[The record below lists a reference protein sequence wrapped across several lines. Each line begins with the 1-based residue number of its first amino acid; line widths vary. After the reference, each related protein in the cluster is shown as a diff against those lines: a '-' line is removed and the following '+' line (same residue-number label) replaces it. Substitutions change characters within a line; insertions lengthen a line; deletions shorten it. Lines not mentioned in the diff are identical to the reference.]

1 MCSRSSTVK
10 LCSIFKWGWYRSC
23 YYIDQ
28 HHHNHICTCYSA
40 FDTPLHWLC
49 CSCGCHCNGLF
60 YPSGEFF
67 HPFLMTMKGVSWWF
81 KLLHQSSQLS
91 TSQCLF
97 VMWKTLYFCFILTVL
112 IFQMPSVAGGHFS
125 NHVRVGIKHL
135 CQGLCQQS
143 AAIYA
148 FSGYGVHFLVY
159 WKSPCFK
166 QEPDCFNWRL

>member
-1 MCSRSSTVK
+1 MRVIPLLLLYWPASPQSHLYLLLRFWHASSLALLFLWMSLQWAILSFRWILSPFPNDYEGGQLVVQVAAPIITIEYFSVFVCS
-10 LCSIFKWGWYRSC
+10 L
-23 YYIDQ
+23 
-28 HHHNHICTCYSA
+28 IC
-40 FDTPLHWLC
+40 
-49 CSCGCHCNGLF
+49 
-60 YPSGEFF
+60 E
-67 HPFLMTMKGVSWWF
+67 V
-81 KLLHQSSQLS
+81 
-91 TSQCLF
+91 LF